1 MKTTHRTGVLSI
13 LTTCALYFG
22 ANAAFAQNDPI
33 APPPPPVPPV
43 EVLAVQP
50 PTNSAATDQDESVE
64 SRKGVRHEAIVVFG
78 KDVVLKAGDSAGA
91 VVVIGGSAKILGK
104 CDECVVIGGDLEI
117 EGAVRHSAVAVLG
130 TVRALK
136 GAVLGGDVVG
146 VGGGVEIAD
155 GATVSRRPV
164 DINFSGID
172 LEWVKEWLVQCVLK
186 MRPLA
191 PQIGWVWAVAG
202 GFLLVYFLIAAAF
215 PRPVQLCVDELTRRP
230 ATTFLAG
237 LLMKLLFP
245 VLTVVLIMTGI
256 GVLFIPFLVV
266 AWVLGFVVGKVAILE
281 YLGGKIGKSFGADVK
296 PLLAFFVGA
305 TIITL
310 LYLVPFLGLFVFGV
324 ISLWGL
330 GATVTALFTRFR
342 RERPAKPPVTPS
354 PQGSGPTPPQPGVPP
369 MAGSETF
376 AQEAAASQAT
386 QATETKT
393 RVPLALAFPRASFW
407 ERMGAAFLDIIIVC
421 ILGALAGG
429 PPLGFL
435 VALAYFAGMWAWK
448 GTTVGGVV
456 LKLQVVRA
464 DGGPVTFLVALVRG
478 IAAAFS
484 ALVLFLGFFWIAWDP
499 DRQAWHDKIVGTVVL
514 RMPYSTAL
522 VCL

>member
-191 PQIGWVWAVAG
+191 PQIGWGLGSG
-202 GFLLVYFLIAAAF
+202 GRFSPGLFPHRRRVSAPGAALRGRTHPQTSNDVSGRAADEAPV
-215 PRPVQLCVDELTRRP
+215 PRPDGGVDHDGDWSALHSVSGRC
-230 ATTFLAG
+230 
-237 LLMKLLFP
+237 
-245 VLTVVLIMTGI
+245 
-256 GVLFIPFLVV
+256 
-266 AWVLGFVVGKVAILE
+266 
-281 YLGGKIGKSFGADVK
+281 
-296 PLLAFFVGA
+296 
-305 TIITL
+305 
-310 LYLVPFLGLFVFGV
+310 
-324 ISLWGL
+324 L
-330 GATVTALFTRFR
+330 GAGICGGQGCYSGILRGQN
-342 RERPAKPPVTPS
+342 RE
-354 PQGSGPTPPQPGVPP
+354 
-369 MAGSETF
+369 
-376 AQEAAASQAT
+376 
-386 QATETKT
+386 
-393 RVPLALAFPRASFW
+393 
-407 ERMGAAFLDIIIVC
+407 
-421 ILGALAGG
+421 IL
-429 PPLGFL
+429 
-435 VALAYFAGMWAWK
+435 W
-448 GTTVGGVV
+448 
-456 LKLQVVRA
+456 R
-464 DGGPVTFLVALVRG
+464 
-478 IAAAFS
+478 
-484 ALVLFLGFFWIAWDP
+484 
-499 DRQAWHDKIVGTVVL
+499 
-514 RMPYSTAL
+514 
-522 VCL
+522 